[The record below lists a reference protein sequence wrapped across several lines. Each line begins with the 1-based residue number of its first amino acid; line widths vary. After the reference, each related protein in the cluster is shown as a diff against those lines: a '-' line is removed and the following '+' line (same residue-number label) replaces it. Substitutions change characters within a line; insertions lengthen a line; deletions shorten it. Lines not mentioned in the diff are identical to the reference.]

1 MGEYLRRNGRLLL
14 AALVIVLFCAAL
26 PGLFAAG
33 QAIETGSWGLSFR
46 AEGKE
51 PVGNASKQ
59 ALQSYDA
66 VYVGDGN
73 EKVVYLTFDAGYEN
87 GYTASILD
95 ALKAHNAPACF
106 FVVGNYLETA
116 PDLVRR
122 MVNEGHIVGNHTY
135 HHYDMSKISGPGELP
150 KRAFR
155 CGDALRADDR
165 RGHEKYYRPPQG
177 IYSEENLQMAKDL
190 GYRTVFWSLAYV
202 DWYQDDQPTKE
213 QAFSKLLPRD
223 PSGRDRAA
231 ALDVQHERGNSRC
244 ASYKVGGHGLPVR
257 EPRRAFRDRRVMEPI
272 AGRCITWN
280 ERATDATLYFRRF
293 RYVLQ

>member
-46 AEGKE
+46 TEGKE

-59 ALQSYDA
+59 ALQGYDA
-66 VYVGDGN
+66 VYVGDGT
-73 EKVVYLTFDAGYEN
+73 EKVIYLTFDAGYEN

-95 ALKAHNAPACF
+95 ALKAHGAPACF
-106 FVVGNYLETA
+106 FIVGNYLETA

-135 HHYDMSKISGPGELP
+135 HHYDMSKLSDEAAFSRELTSLEDLYREVTGEQMQ
-150 KRAFR
+150 
-155 CGDALRADDR
+155 
-165 RGHEKYYRPPQG
+165 KYYRPPQG
-177 IYSEENLQMAKDL
+177 IYSEKNLEMAQKL

-202 DWYQDDQPTKE
+202 DWYQDDQPTDE
-213 QAFSKLLPRD
+213 QAFAKLLPRIH
-223 PSGRDRAA
+223 PGAVVLLHSTSQTNARI
-231 ALDVQHERGNSRC
+231 LD
-244 ASYKVGGHGLPVR
+244 
-257 EPRRAFRDRRVMEPI
+257 
-272 AGRCITWN
+272 
-280 ERATDATLYFRRF
+280 TLLTKWEEMGYTFSTLDEL
-293 RYVLQ
+293 YA